1 MQIRLVYD
9 TMKTAD
15 VLIFPEVTKLR
26 SHKRKMIAPIII
38 TVLVVLYLA
47 VYFGFLAAMLTG
59 LWKYIL
65 GIVPAALAAVMIG
78 VCIERI
84 REIRKGEEDDLG
96 QY

>member
-1 MQIRLVYD
+1 
-9 TMKTAD
+9 MKTAD